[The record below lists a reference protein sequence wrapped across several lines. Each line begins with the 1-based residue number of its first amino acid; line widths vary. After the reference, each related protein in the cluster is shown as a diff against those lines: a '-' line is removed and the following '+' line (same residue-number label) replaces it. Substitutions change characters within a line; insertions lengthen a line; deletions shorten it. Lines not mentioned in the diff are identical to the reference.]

1 MSLRARHTVSASTE
15 DILTTVE
22 ISVLVNSLPQKADKR
37 ANTTWSLWEPPL
49 LATAVLRRW
58 Q

>member
-37 ANTTWSLWEPPL
+37 ANTTWSL
-49 LATAVLRRW
+49 
-58 Q
+58 